1 MVDTRNIRQKRKKT
15 GVTFWT
21 FGVKHYVL
29 EENTVP
35 YEKNVKVPNFI
46 INKTYHMGHFLWD
59 MRRRS
64 EMQEIWT

>member
-15 GVTFWT
+15 RVTFWP
-21 FGVKHYVL
+21 FGVKHYVP

-35 YEKNVKVPNFI
+35 YKKNVNVPNFI

-64 EMQEIWT
+64 EMQLIWT